1 MKASALV
8 AVAAL
13 ALSSLAAS
21 AQTETEEEQLVFLD
35 VAGRSVQLPSSF
47 VAAACGLSPE
57 QIATD
62 LAETTDPA
70 CALDQATAV
79 QMGLVE
85 ENGDPVD
92 LTRQGFVNVELPDGE
107 MRVQMPLAVAAQL
120 CEVEESALAD
130 DQASVRQVGCELT
143 QAQASASVF
152 PGLTMSQG
160 GAADEDAGGPEG
172 ADGGSG
178 G

>member
-1 MKASALV
+1 MKRLTLATA
-8 AVAAL
+8 AAL
-13 ALSSLAAS
+13 TLAAPVS

-57 QIATD
+57 QITTD
-62 LAETTDPA
+62 LVGTTDPA
-70 CALDQATAV
+70 CALDQDTAV
-79 QMGLVE
+79 QMGLTE
-85 ENGDPVD
+85 ENGDSVD

-107 MRVQMPLAVAAQL
+107 MRVQMPRAVAAQL

-143 QAQASASVF
+143 QAQASASIF
-152 PGLTMSQG
+152 PGLTMNQGGG
-160 GAADEDAGGPEG
+160 GAAEDAGGSEG